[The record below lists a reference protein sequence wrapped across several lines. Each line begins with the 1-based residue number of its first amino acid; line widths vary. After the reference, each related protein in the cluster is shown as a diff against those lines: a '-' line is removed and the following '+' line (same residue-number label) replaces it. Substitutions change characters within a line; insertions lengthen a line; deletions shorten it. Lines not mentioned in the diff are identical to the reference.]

1 MEAFSHQKS
10 SRNASKGMLFV
21 GVFIL
26 FAMLLSA
33 CGSSS
38 TTSGGGS
45 TPTANPAT
53 PTVAAP
59 SDLITPGTLTVGSDT
74 TYPPQEYI
82 DTATN
87 QATGFDVDLIT
98 AIGQRMGLQ
107 TKVVTTSFDT
117 IINSL
122 VAKRFDVVIS
132 AVTIN
137 PQRQAKVDFVP
148 YFNAGESLLVK
159 AGNPLNLKSTADLCG
174 QKVGVQNG
182 TVEQTDLTTANDACK
197 KAGKPAIEITAL
209 TNQTDVIQLLVTSR
223 VVATYQDSPVTDYYN
238 KLHPGQFSVGG
249 SVVNAAPEGIV
260 VRKGDSSMFN
270 AVQTAFNQLKAD
282 GTYTSLI
289 QKWGLTNEAI
299 SQICRLNF
307 LTVTL
312 SAAKGLA

>member
-1 MEAFSHQKS
+1 MFLFRGDFFMEAFSHQKS

-33 CGSSS
+33 CGS
-38 TTSGGGS
+38 TTTGSGS
-45 TPTANPAT
+45 TPTVNSAT
-53 PTVAAP
+53 PTIAAP

-87 QATGFDVDLIT
+87 EATGFDVDLIK

-132 AVTIN
+132 AVSIT
-137 PQRQAKVDFVP
+137 PERQAKVDFVP

-159 AGNPLNLKSTADLCG
+159 AGNPMNIKSTADLCG
-174 QKVGVQNG
+174 QNVGVQNG
-182 TVEQTDLTTANDACK
+182 TIEQTDLNTANAACK
-197 KAGKPAIEITAL
+197 SAGKPAINITAL
-209 TNQTDVIQLLVTSR
+209 TNQTDVIQLLATGR

-238 KLHPGQFSVGG
+238 KLHPGQFAVGG
-249 SVVNAAPEGIV
+249 SVVNAGLEGIV

-282 GTYTSLI
+282 GTYNSLI

-299 SQICRLNF
+299 S
-307 LTVTL
+307 
-312 SAAKGLA
+312 